1 MANDK
6 RTHILVVSDPPVA
19 PGYLPRLRYLCD
31 YLDRKG
37 YAVTL
42 LTETSEPLPFAHNYP
57 IETIRMYS
65 GSTFNW
71 FVKTVWTL
79 LTDWHNRVFAK
90 RALSVLHGEFD
101 LVLCTAF
108 SDFPLG
114 AAQRIAQTLQVPL
127 ICDIRDLDEQV
138 DDSRYQYQH
147 QQWWLMPFRRLY
159 RAIHI
164 RRRNKVLRSA
174 NAITT
179 VSPWHKDF
187 IQNLTANSVPVYTIY
202 NGFDE
207 QQFYPENI
215 RTEQFTI
222 TYIGSLFH
230 WQRPALE
237 KVKQAVEEIRS
248 QISDFRIQN
257 SGFRIQMDIHTPQDH
272 PVAHDRLGDAIR
284 RSGIMLV
291 LTSPNTHGMLTTKFY
306 EALGC
311 AKPILCVPSDQ
322 GALAELMAYT
332 NAGIATDDIEAIKA
346 FILQH
351 YRSWEQNGF
360 TAQQTLHREEFSREA
375 QTKQMEQILLST
387 INK

>member
-65 GSTFNW
+65 GNTFDW

-90 RALSVLHGEFD
+90 RALSVLHGGFD

-164 RRRNKVLRSA
+164 RRRNKVLRAA

-179 VSPWHKDF
+179 VSPWHKEF

-215 RTEQFTI
+215 RTDQFTI

-230 WQRPALE
+230 WQIPALE
-237 KVKQAVEEIRS
+237 KVKQAVEG
-248 QISDFRIQN
+248 IS
-257 SGFRIQMDIHTPQDH
+257 IQMDIHTPQDH

-360 TAQQTLHREEFSREA
+360 TAQETQHREAFSREA
-375 QTKQMEQILLST
+375 QTEQMEQILLST

>member
-37 YAVTL
+37 FAVTL

-90 RALSVLHGEFD
+90 RALSVLHGGFD

-179 VSPWHKDF
+179 VSPWHKNF

-237 KVKQAVEEIRS
+237 KVKQAVEG
-248 QISDFRIQN
+248 IS
-257 SGFRIQMDIHTPQDH
+257 IQMDIHTPQDH

-360 TAQQTLHREEFSREA
+360 TAQQTQHREEFSREA

>member
-42 LTETSEPLPFAHNYP
+42 LTETTEPLPFAHNYP

-65 GSTFNW
+65 GNTFDW
-71 FVKTVWTL
+71 FIKTVWTL

-90 RALSVLHGEFD
+90 RALSVLHGGFD

-114 AAQRIAQTLQVPL
+114 AAQRIAQKLNVPL

-159 RAIHI
+159 RTIHI

-179 VSPWHKDF
+179 VSPWHKEF

-230 WQRPALE
+230 WQLPALE
-237 KVKQAVEEIRS
+237 KVKQAVEEIS
-248 QISDFRIQN
+248 
-257 SGFRIQMDIHTPQDH
+257 IQMDIHTPQDH

-346 FILQH
+346 FIIQH

-360 TAQQTLHREEFSREA
+360 TAQQTQHREEFSREA

>member
-65 GSTFNW
+65 GNTFDW

-90 RALSVLHGEFD
+90 RALTVLHGGFD

-114 AAQRIAQTLQVPL
+114 AAQRIAQTLHVPL

-159 RAIHI
+159 RAVHI

-187 IQNLTANSVPVYTIY
+187 IRNLTANSVPVYTIY

-215 RTEQFTI
+215 RTEQFSI

-248 QISDFRIQN
+248 QISDFLSRFARTI
-257 SGFRIQMDIHTPQDH
+257 
-272 PVAHDRLGDAIR
+272 IR
-284 RSGIMLV
+284 RANFQS
-291 LTSPNTHGMLTTKFY
+291 S
-306 EALGC
+306 
-311 AKPILCVPSDQ
+311 
-322 GALAELMAYT
+322 
-332 NAGIATDDIEAIKA
+332 
-346 FILQH
+346 
-351 YRSWEQNGF
+351 
-360 TAQQTLHREEFSREA
+360 EFRW
-375 QTKQMEQILLST
+375 IST
-387 INK
+387 RRKIIR

>member
-1 MANDK
+1 M
-6 RTHILVVSDPPVA
+6 VSDPPVA

-42 LTETSEPLPFAHNYP
+42 LTETSEPLPFAHNHP

-65 GSTFNW
+65 GNTFDW

-90 RALSVLHGEFD
+90 RALTVLHGGFD

-114 AAQRIAQTLQVPL
+114 AAQRIAQTLHVPL

-138 DDSRYQYQH
+138 EDSKYQYQH

-164 RRRNKVLRSA
+164 RRRNKVLRAA

-248 QISDFRIQN
+248 QISDFR
-257 SGFRIQMDIHTPQDH
+257 FQMDIHTPQDH

-360 TAQQTLHREEFSREA
+360 TAQQTQHREEFSREA

>member
-42 LTETSEPLPFAHNYP
+42 LTQTSEPLPFAHNYP

-65 GSTFNW
+65 GNTFDW
-71 FVKTVWTL
+71 FIKTVWTL

-90 RALSVLHGEFD
+90 RALTALHGGFD

-114 AAQRIAQTLQVPL
+114 AAQRIAQTLHVPL

-159 RAIHI
+159 RAVHI
-164 RRRNKVLRSA
+164 RRRNKVLRAA

-187 IQNLTANSVPVYTIY
+187 IQNLTSNSVPVYTIY

-230 WQRPALE
+230 WQIPALE
-237 KVKQAVEEIRS
+237 KVKQAVEGIC
-248 QISDFRIQN
+248 
-257 SGFRIQMDIHTPQDH
+257 IQMDIHTPQDH

-360 TAQQTLHREEFSREA
+360 TAQQTQHREEFSREA
-375 QTKQMEQILLST
+375 QTKQMEQILLSI

>member
-65 GSTFNW
+65 GNTFDW

-90 RALSVLHGEFD
+90 RALSVLHGGFD

-114 AAQRIAQTLQVPL
+114 AAQRIAQTLNVPL

-159 RAIHI
+159 RAVHI
-164 RRRNKVLRSA
+164 RRRNKVLRAA

-179 VSPWHKDF
+179 VSPWHKEF

-230 WQRPALE
+230 WQLPALE
-237 KVKQAVEEIRS
+237 TDFRFQN
-248 QISDFRIQN
+248 SDFR
-257 SGFRIQMDIHTPQDH
+257 FQMDIHTPQDH

-284 RSGIMLV
+284 RSGILLV

-360 TAQQTLHREEFSREA
+360 TAQQTQHREEFSREA

>member
-65 GSTFNW
+65 GNTFDW

-90 RALSVLHGEFD
+90 RALTVLHGGFD

-159 RAIHI
+159 RAVHI

-179 VSPWHKDF
+179 VSPWHKEF

-207 QQFYPENI
+207 QQFYPKNI
-215 RTEQFTI
+215 RTDQFTI

-230 WQRPALE
+230 WQLPALE
-237 KVKQAVEEIRS
+237 KVKQAVEE
-248 QISDFRIQN
+248 
-257 SGFRIQMDIHTPQDH
+257 FRIQMDIHTPQSN

-351 YRSWEQNGF
+351 YRSWEQKGF
-360 TAQQTLHREEFSREA
+360 TAQQTQHREEFSREA

>member
-1 MANDK
+1 M
-6 RTHILVVSDPPVA
+6 VSDPPVA

-37 YAVTL
+37 FAVTL

-65 GSTFNW
+65 GNTFDW
-71 FVKTVWTL
+71 FIKTVWTL

-90 RALSVLHGEFD
+90 RALSVLHGGFD

-114 AAQRIAQTLQVPL
+114 AAQRIAQKLNVPL

-159 RAIHI
+159 RTIHI

-179 VSPWHKDF
+179 VSPWHKEF

-222 TYIGSLFH
+222 TYIGSLFE
-230 WQRPALE
+230 WQIPALE

-248 QISDFRIQN
+248 QISDFRIQ
-257 SGFRIQMDIHTPQDH
+257 MDIHTPQDH
-272 PVAHDRLGDAIR
+272 PVVHDRLGDAIR

-360 TAQQTLHREEFSREA
+360 TAQQTQHREAFSREA

>member
-1 MANDK
+1 
-6 RTHILVVSDPPVA
+6 
-19 PGYLPRLRYLCD
+19 
-31 YLDRKG
+31 
-37 YAVTL
+37 
-42 LTETSEPLPFAHNYP
+42 
-57 IETIRMYS
+57 
-65 GSTFNW
+65 
-71 FVKTVWTL
+71 
-79 LTDWHNRVFAK
+79 
-90 RALSVLHGEFD
+90 
-101 LVLCTAF
+101 
-108 SDFPLG
+108 
-114 AAQRIAQTLQVPL
+114 
-127 ICDIRDLDEQV
+127 
-138 DDSRYQYQH
+138 
-147 QQWWLMPFRRLY
+147 MPFRRLY
-159 RAIHI
+159 RAVHI

-237 KVKQAVEEIRS
+237 KVKQALKEIRS
-248 QISDFRIQN
+248 QISDFRFQKSDFRFQI
-257 SGFRIQMDIHTPQDH
+257 SEFRIQMDIHTPQDH

-322 GALAELMAYT
+322 GALAELMTYT

-360 TAQQTLHREEFSREA
+360 TAQQTQHREEFSREA